1 MRQGGRLKH
10 SYYFKSS
17 EIKIIDG
24 EDEETNPM
32 RFGKPF
38 AEWLSSGLNSVG
50 FKTKT
55 FPEDWGWRIDC
66 LDEPCPIWIGCGN
79 VDKVDHNNEF
89 RVPTNDTVIW
99 HCFIEADIPFF
110 KRWFNRVDPT
120 ESKDKVAVALANLFD
135 SAEHIQ
141 EVSEP

>member
-1 MRQGGRLKH
+1 MKH
-10 SYYFKSS
+10 SFYFKSS

-32 RFGKPF
+32 RFGKTL
-38 AEWLSSGLNSVG
+38 AEWISSNLNNVG

-66 LDEPCPIWIGCGN
+66 METPCPIWIGCGN
-79 VDKVDHNNEF
+79 VDEIDKNNELKLHINES
-89 RVPTNDTVIW
+89 VVW
-99 HCFIEADIPFF
+99 HCFIEADIPLFR
-110 KRWFNRVDPT
+110 RWFNKINPT
-120 ESKDKVAVALANLFD
+120 ESKDKVAIALAKLLD
-135 SAEHIQ
+135 SNGHIT